1 MAVRASPRELTILDT
16 SKAHSFAV
24 PVKKINEAHDVPTFL
39 SSKACHDI
47 MTFLLQLNNAMFPRY
62 PPDSSGSSEDIQIW
76 ELDCP
81 RTPFSNNVK
90 RLRKLLDEL
99 EKILDKVPPDSGPRR
114 FGNVSFRKWSEIVAS
129 RATALLQQYLPA
141 ELFATYSATEASLAS
156 EEIESY
162 FLGAFGS
169 SQRLDYGTGH
179 ELSFLAFLGC
189 IWKLGGF
196 ERTSSGEEERGI
208 VLGIIEP
215 YVEMM
220 QLSFLRLHEGT

>member
-1 MAVRASPRELTILDT
+1 M
-16 SKAHSFAV
+16 
-24 PVKKINEAHDVPTFL
+24 
-39 SSKACHDI
+39 
-47 MTFLLQLNNAMFPRY
+47 
-62 PPDSSGSSEDIQIW
+62 
-76 ELDCP
+76 
-81 RTPFSNNVK
+81 
-90 RLRKLLDEL
+90 DEL

-114 FGNVSFRKWSEIVAS
+114 FGNASFRKWSEIVAS
-129 RATALLQQYLPA
+129 RATALLQQHLPA
-141 ELFATYSATEASLAS
+141 KLLARHSATEASVAS

-189 IWKLGGF
+189 VWKLGGF

-215 YVEMM
+215 YVVMI
-220 QLSFLRLHEGT
+220 QLSLLRLHEET

>member
-1 MAVRASPRELTILDT
+1 MAVFASPRELTILDT
-16 SKAHSFAV
+16 SKPHSFAV
-24 PVKKINEAHDVPTFL
+24 PVKKINETQDVLTFL
-39 SSKACHDI
+39 SSRAYHDI
-47 MTFLLQLNNAMFPRY
+47 MTFLLQLNIAMFPRY
-62 PPDSSGSSEDIQIW
+62 TPDSSGSSESIQIW

-81 RTPFSNNVK
+81 RIPFSDTVK
-90 RLRKLLDEL
+90 RLRKVLDEL

-114 FGNVSFRKWSEIVAS
+114 FGNASFRKWSEIVAS
-129 RATALLQQYLPA
+129 RATALLQQHLPA
-141 ELFATYSATEASLAS
+141 EIFATNSATEASAAS
-156 EEIESY
+156 EIELY

-196 ERTSSGEEERGI
+196 ERTSSGAEERGI

-215 YVEMM
+215 YVEMI
-220 QLSFLRLHEGT
+220 